1 MKRVAQWVQT
11 SWPPILVVFLFI
23 LGWQASVSLFGIE
36 KWLLPSPA
44 DILQEGVAELPRLG
58 MHTWATSQIAL
69 MGFLVSGTAGLVI
82 ACVLHLIPGFKRGFY
97 PLLILTQNIPII
109 ALAPLLMIWFGYG
122 LLPKM
127 IVILLACF
135 FPVVIATLDGF
146 AQTDPSMYNY
156 MQMIG
161 ANRRQLF
168 FKLELPN
175 ALPYF
180 FAGLKI
186 TAAYSVMGAVI
197 AEWLGTDKGIGYYM
211 LFAKSS
217 FRTDRIFV
225 ALIVIFALS
234 LMLFIAVLSLERWL
248 IQGRGTRV
256 RNQA

>member
-1 MKRVAQWVQT
+1 MKSGMKWLQT
-11 SWPPILVVFLFI
+11 SWPPLLVVFLFI
-23 LGWQASVSLFGIE
+23 LGWQISVSLFGIE

-44 DILQEGVAELPRLG
+44 DILREALSELPRLG

-69 MGFLVSGTAGLVI
+69 AGFLLSGTAGLVI
-82 ACVLHLIPGFKRGFY
+82 ACILHLIPGFKRGFY

-156 MQMIG
+156 MNMIG

-225 ALIVIFALS
+225 ALMVIFALS
-234 LMLFIAVLSLERWL
+234 LVMFAAVLLLEKWL
-248 IQGRGTRV
+248 IKGRGARV

>member
-1 MKRVAQWVQT
+1 MNTMRKWIHT
-11 SWPPILVVFLFI
+11 SWPPLLVVFLFI
-23 LGWQASVSLFGIE
+23 IIWQVGAALSGLE
-36 KWLLPSPA
+36 KWLLPTPL
-44 DILQEGVAELPRLG
+44 DIAKEAGKELPRLG
-58 MHTWATSQIAL
+58 PHIGATMQIAG
-69 MGFLVSGTAGLVI
+69 MGFVLSGTAGLLI
-82 ACVLHLIPGFKRGFY
+82 ACILHMIPGFKRGFY

-146 AQTDPSMYNY
+146 AQTDRSMDNY
-156 MQMIG
+156 LRMIG

-186 TAAYSVMGAVI
+186 TAAYSVMGAII
-197 AEWLGTDKGIGYYM
+197 AEWLGTDRGIGYYM
-211 LFAKSS
+211 LLAKSS
-217 FRTDRIFV
+217 YRTDRIFV
-225 ALIVIFALS
+225 ALVVIFTLS
-234 LMLFIAVLSLERWL
+234 LVMFAIVKLLERWL
-248 IQGRGTRV
+248 VKGRGAHV
-256 RNQA
+256 REQA